1 VTMIGAAHLVP
12 PLPRQELRE
21 LYEKVLL
28 PLL

>member
-1 VTMIGAAHLVP
+1 MNCTLDELTGATTK
-12 PLPRQELRE
+12 QEPRE